1 MVDPMKKKR
10 SRPLA
15 KRQPSE
21 TEIFLMGVR
30 CGSVIAS
37 LLVEEGW
44 KQLDKLPDEVVGRV
58 TGRRRKGTLSTLES

>member
-1 MVDPMKKKR
+1 MKKKR

-15 KRQPSE
+15 KRPPSE
-21 TEIFLMGVR
+21 VDIFLMGVR

-44 KQLDKLPDEVVGRV
+44 KKLDELPDEVVGRV
-58 TGRRRKGTLSTLES
+58 TGRRTKGTLSTLES